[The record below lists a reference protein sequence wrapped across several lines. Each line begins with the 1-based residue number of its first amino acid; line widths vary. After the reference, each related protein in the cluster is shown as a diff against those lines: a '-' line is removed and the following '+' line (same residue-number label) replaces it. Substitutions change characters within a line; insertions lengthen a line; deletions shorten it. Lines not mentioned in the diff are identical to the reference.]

1 MLFSIVVV
9 FNWAIS
15 AYERIVVLEAKKYM
29 GYIGMLM
36 ILWIFLRYT
45 RFYLFDDYPAISTF
59 LWYLYY
65 FPFIFIPLYS
75 FKLVQY
81 FNYSYIWEKPKRYL
95 TLTIFAFLLL
105 LLILTNDF
113 HHLVFKIS
121 DYTTNTYTYNYLYYL
136 FLAWIIIVPSIVLFN
151 LFYQSIKNK
160 NRFKYLPILIFNSA
174 IVYAYFYI
182 KDSSSFFF
190 RLVDLTI
197 FVIFVLIMLWESI
210 LFVEL
215 IPVNKNHQLYF
226 ENASFKSQIMDDNK
240 QIIFK
245 NKNAYL
251 LSEKMKDAIISDGFY
266 PLSEHLILQSK
277 KIDGG
282 YIIWEED
289 YESINESIKEK
300 KELHSELID
309 QLTLLKLDLDIQKKA
324 LGLSIKNELYDIAL
338 RKVEKD
344 FIEIRKY
351 ISEEDLFKTSL
362 VGILLKRKLN
372 LILLSESGKFIE
384 QDELILSIKE
394 LFNFLDSFDYK
405 TSLEYDIK
413 ESCDINTAYNA
424 LSAIGAYILNY
435 VDTKFEYKV
444 TLSNQDG
451 LYLYINEE
459 MVKLYE

>member
-1 MLFSIVVV
+1 
-9 FNWAIS
+9 
-15 AYERIVVLEAKKYM
+15 
-29 GYIGMLM
+29 
-36 ILWIFLRYT
+36 
-45 RFYLFDDYPAISTF
+45 
-59 LWYLYY
+59 
-65 FPFIFIPLYS
+65 
-75 FKLVQY
+75 
-81 FNYSYIWEKPKRYL
+81 
-95 TLTIFAFLLL
+95 
-105 LLILTNDF
+105 
-113 HHLVFKIS
+113 
-121 DYTTNTYTYNYLYYL
+121 
-136 FLAWIIIVPSIVLFN
+136 
-151 LFYQSIKNK
+151 
-160 NRFKYLPILIFNSA
+160 
-174 IVYAYFYI
+174 
-182 KDSSSFFF
+182 
-190 RLVDLTI
+190 
-197 FVIFVLIMLWESI
+197 MLWESI

-282 YIIWEED
+282 YVIWEED